1 MACHE
6 YPTDLRHR
14 IDYVNQLNSQ
24 LIQRVNYFLVGIAF
38 LVTAF
43 VALVTSQSFHNNP
56 YFISLAVLI
65 SGTGCLLSLIFTVMN
80 YNDSKRYKRFA
91 DKLYDLPVDN
101 YLTWVKELWNKKDE
115 GKEQDTELHVPH
127 VFLVPLMFTIF
138 WLLVTS
144 GISYYVGYDCNS
156 RSGCFRGILL
166 LVCGLIMVSTA
177 ATIVTIA
184 FQNTYQVK
192 LRCWMISIII
202 VFIFIFV
209 AYLITYICAINC
221 IAKTFY

>member
-127 VFLVPLMFTIF
+127 V
-138 WLLVTS
+138 
-144 GISYYVGYDCNS
+144 SYYVGYDCNS